1 MLRRTIVMVFAFLG
15 AIPAFAHTTQFP
27 TSQAATGQA
36 QPVLRLMNDREF
48 GIFLGRLDSSL
59 IRSQQQ
65 LKKMDVQSL
74 SMDLQEKQDLRRSY
88 AQCLQSL
95 DNTRDEIQKLSQKQ
109 TLKLDLYLLIDMNE
123 LARNL
128 DALDDVLLNPMA
140 VNGQSGAR
148 KSLNYARQVLSIDGA
163 LATEISIFQQHFI
176 AFTGVVDATLEQPG
190 QDESNPQSQK

>member
-1 MLRRTIVMVFAFLG
+1 MFRKTIIMVFAFLG
-15 AIPAFAHTTQFP
+15 ALPAIAHTTQY
-27 TSQAATGQA
+27 STGQA
-36 QPVLRLMNDREF
+36 ASGQGQPVLRLMNDREF
-48 GIFLGRLDSSL
+48 GIFLVRLDSDL
-59 IRSQQQ
+59 VRSQQE
-65 LKKMDVQSL
+65 LKKMDVKSL
-74 SMDLQEKQDLRRSY
+74 SLDNQEKQDLQRSY
-88 AQCLQSL
+88 TQCLQSL

-148 KSLNYARQVLSIDGA
+148 KSLTYGRQVLSIDGA
-163 LATEISIFQQHFI
+163 LATEISTFQQHFI

-190 QDESNPQSQK
+190 QDESNPQSEK

>member
-1 MLRRTIVMVFAFLG
+1 MFRKSIIMVFAFLG

-27 TSQAATGQA
+27 TGQAATGQG

-48 GIFLGRLDSSL
+48 GIFLGRLDSDL

-65 LKKMDVQSL
+65 LKKMDVKSL
-74 SMDLQEKQDLRRSY
+74 SLDNQEKQDLQRSY

-95 DNTRDEIQKLSQKQ
+95 DNTRDEIQKLTQKQ

-140 VNGQSGAR
+140 VNGQSGAQ
-148 KSLNYARQVLSIDGA
+148 KSLTYARQVLSIDSA
-163 LATEISIFQQHFI
+163 LATEISTFQQHFI

-190 QDESNPQSQK
+190 QDESQPQSQK